1 LARKSLIPNAQ
12 FLFFDLL
19 ILIWSTFCDLHLG
32 DVGG

>member
-19 ILIWSTFCDLHLG
+19 ILIWSTFDLHLG
-32 DVGG
+32 DVGS